1 MFHHVICR
9 MCRLVHRPRPRL
21 LTGDQRGG
29 KSTKALITGGA
40 GFIGSHLAE
49 ALLEREVAVVAL
61 DDLSTG
67 HSDNIGHLVD
77 RPGFQFVHGSVL
89 DAAAVDEAA
98 RGCDHVYHLA
108 AAVGVQLIFDQP
120 VRTIETNVRGTSVVL
135 NTAAR
140 LGTKTFLA
148 STSEVYGHNAH
159 GTARRFKETDDIV
172 LGRSMRWSY
181 AGSKAVDEYLGRAYH
196 VDRGLPV
203 VIGRFFNTVGPRQ
216 SGAYGM
222 AVPRFVQQALAGQPI
237 TVYGDGS
244 QVRSFTWV
252 KDAVGA
258 TVALMSHPDAVG
270 GIFNIGSDE
279 TISIGELAERV
290 KALTGSSSRIV
301 HVPYRDAHG
310 PDFEDTRYRVAD
322 ISKLASTI
330 GYHPTM
336 RLDAMLQEVIT
347 YFRER
352 DGGETR

>member
-1 MFHHVICR
+1 MRFIGQGTTPIDER
-9 MCRLVHRPRPRL
+9 
-21 LTGDQRGG
+21 RGG

-67 HSDNIGHLVD
+67 HSDNIEHLVD
-77 RPGFQFVHGSVL
+77 RPGFRFVHGSVL
-89 DAAAVDEAA
+89 DAAAGDDAA
-98 RGCDHVYHLA
+98 QGCDHVYHLA
-108 AAVGVQLIFDQP
+108 AAVGVSLIFDQP
-120 VRTIETNVRGTSVVL
+120 VRTIETNVGGTSVVL
-135 NTAAR
+135 NAAAR
-140 LGTKTFLA
+140 HGTKMFLA
-148 STSEVYGHNAH
+148 STSEVYGHNTN
-159 GTARRFKETDDIV
+159 GSARRFKETDDIV

-181 AGSKAVDEYLGRAYH
+181 ASSKAADEYLARAYH
-196 VDRGLPV
+196 VERGLPV
-203 VIGRFFNTVGPRQ
+203 VIGRFFNTIGPRQ

-222 AVPRFVQQALAGQPI
+222 AVPRFVRQALAGQPI
-237 TVYGDGS
+237 TVYGDGT

-258 TVALMSHPDAVG
+258 TVALMNHPDAAG
-270 GIFNIGSDE
+270 GTFNIGSEE

-310 PDFEDTRYRVAD
+310 PDFEDTRYRVPD
-322 ISKLASTI
+322 ISKLTSTI

-336 RLDAMLQEVIT
+336 GIDAMLREVIAYVRGRT
-347 YFRER
+347 
-352 DGGETR
+352 GGETR